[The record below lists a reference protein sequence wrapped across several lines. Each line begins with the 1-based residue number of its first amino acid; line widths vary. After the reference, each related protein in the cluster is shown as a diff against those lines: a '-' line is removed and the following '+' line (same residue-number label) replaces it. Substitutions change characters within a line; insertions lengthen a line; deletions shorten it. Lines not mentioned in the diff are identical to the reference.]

1 MHRRMLVVAAA
12 TVTLLLV
19 AMPGGSAQPRSTTA
33 LHHRLVPVDLRAPL
47 AQRNADQD
55 SLNWSG
61 YAVIP
66 ATGHRVTGVSGNWT
80 VPSAGIV
87 PPGFSSTWAGIGGY
101 NAGDLIQAGTTQDT
115 LDGYYAWYEVLPD
128 AETPIDGC
136 NGDAACTVNPGDAV
150 STDIHSVG
158 GNQWSISLSNAGKW
172 TWSTTVTY
180 TSTFSSSEWIVEAPT
195 FVVAQTTIAQ
205 LGTVHLDQNRFA
217 LDGAD
222 PRTSSSTIAQGGPVS
237 IRLSLAGLVTEAT
250 PSGLDAQGDGFN
262 VCTYT
267 SSCPTPS

>member
-12 TVTLLLV
+12 AVTFLV
-19 AMPGGSAQPRSTTA
+19 MAMPGGSAQPRTDVPQR
-33 LHHRLVPVDLRAPL
+33 HRLLPVDVHVPL
-47 AQRNADQD
+47 AQHNADQD

-61 YAVIP
+61 YAAIP
-66 ATGHRVTGVSGNWT
+66 ATGHRVTGVSGSWT

-101 NAGDLIQAGTTQDT
+101 NTGDLIQAGTTQDT
-115 LDGYYAWYEVLPD
+115 LDGYYAWYEMLPD
-128 AETPIDGC
+128 TETPIDGC
-136 NGDAACTVNPGDAV
+136 NGDAACTVNPGDNV
-150 STDIHSVG
+150 STDIHSLG
-158 GNQWSISLSNAGKW
+158 GDQWSISLANAGKW
-172 TWSTTVTY
+172 TWSTTVSY
-180 TSTFSSSEWIVEAPT
+180 ASTFSSAEWIVEAPT

-217 LDGAD
+217 LDGG
-222 PRTSSSTIAQGGPVS
+222 SSSTIAQGGPVS
-237 IRLSLAGLVTEAT
+237 IRLSLAGLLTEAT
-250 PSGLDAQGDGFN
+250 PSALDAQGDGFN